1 MRLLQGF
8 IHESL
13 GNTVFPGICDGR
25 SGDRSKAVRSC
36 CPPLLSGLT
45 QHGAAMMVLGNQS
58 NAAPPKSKKNSPGRY
73 ARGLNSI
80 PMVNREEKAGLYMC
94 QKRAATCQKT
104 SADTISRRGPQR
116 KSLYLGSRR
125 EGGPLIVV
133 RVFCQSYAS

>member
-13 GNTVFPGICDGR
+13 GNTVFPGIRDGR

-58 NAAPPKSKKNSPGRY
+58 NAAPPKSKKIAPAGT
-73 ARGLNSI
+73 GL
-80 PMVNREEKAGLYMC
+80 EL
-94 QKRAATCQKT
+94 
-104 SADTISRRGPQR
+104 D
-116 KSLYLGSRR
+116 
-125 EGGPLIVV
+125 
-133 RVFCQSYAS
+133 SYG